1 MIVLSIVVGLIMYAL
16 IFFLPLPHLTVDE
29 GKNIPLLMSLPIIW
43 AMGIIY
49 FTSRSVFSLYIVNQA
64 PVLQEINLPEAQGQI
79 VSWNQFLES
88 LGRGIAPLLAGILLV
103 LTGMNYQLVV
113 IIMALC
119 IIPGI
124 VLWILALR
132 WFENDSKII
141 KEILNDRAKILK
153 ERKSNFS

>member
-1 MIVLSIVVGLIMYAL
+1 M
-16 IFFLPLPHLTVDE
+16 PHLTVEE
-29 GKNIPLLMSLPIIW
+29 GKDIVLLMSLPILWI
-43 AMGIIY
+43 MGIVY

-88 LGRGIAPLLAGILLV
+88 LGRGIAPLMAGILLV

-113 IIMALC
+113 SLMVLC

-124 VLWILALR
+124 VLWMLALR
-132 WFENDSKII
+132 WFEADSHII
-141 KEILNDRAKILK
+141 KEILSERAKILK
-153 ERKSNFS
+153 ERKNNSL

>member
-49 FTSRSVFSLYIVNQA
+49 FTSRSVFSLYIINQA

-141 KEILNDRAKILK
+141 KEILNERAKILK
-153 ERKSNFS
+153 ERKNNFS